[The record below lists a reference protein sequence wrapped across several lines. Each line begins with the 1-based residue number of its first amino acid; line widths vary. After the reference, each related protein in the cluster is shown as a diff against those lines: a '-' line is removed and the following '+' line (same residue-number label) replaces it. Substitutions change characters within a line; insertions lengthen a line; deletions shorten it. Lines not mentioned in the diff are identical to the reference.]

1 MKLLEALNYQGER
14 DLFKVPAGFV
24 TDFASVPGLFT
35 WLVPRY
41 GRFTKAA
48 ILHDFLC
55 DEAKEGRFIRSQAD
69 GIFRRVMRELG
80 VGFIRRWVMWAAVR
94 LGSGWGVFQPN
105 LWQFLLVLLLSRRP
119 RRRSCLPRRWLSW
132 WRLPSSGSS
141 SCCSSWA

>member
-1 MKLLEALNYQGER
+1 VKLLEALNYQGER

-94 LGSGWGVFQPN
+94 LGSGWGVFQPS
-105 LWQFLLVLLLSRRP
+105 LWQSCSSSSSRRP
-119 RRRSCLPRRWLSW
+119 RRRSGLPRRWLSW

>member
-1 MKLLEALNYQGER
+1 VKLLEALNYQGER

-105 LWQFLLVLLLSRRP
+105 LWQFLLVLLIAAPTAAFVLT
-119 RRRSCLPRRWLSW
+119 RRWLSW